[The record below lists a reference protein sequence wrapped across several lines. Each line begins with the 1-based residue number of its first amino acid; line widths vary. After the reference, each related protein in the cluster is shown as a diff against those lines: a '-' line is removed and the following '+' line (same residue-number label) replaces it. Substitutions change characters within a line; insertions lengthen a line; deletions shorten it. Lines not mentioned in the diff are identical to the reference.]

1 MAEHPWGNSTLIGK
15 CVICYDSYMIRYII
29 RYIISYMIPYMIRYN
44 IPYTI
49 PPPTVDSKRDLQ
61 TICKA
66 PLDVLLLSKY
76 PSFLE
81 HVALICTSMAG
92 QKLFRRSSPANATFP
107 PLDP

>member
-49 PPPTVDSKRDLQ
+49 PPPTVDSKRDL
-61 TICKA
+61 
-66 PLDVLLLSKY
+66 
-76 PSFLE
+76 
-81 HVALICTSMAG
+81 
-92 QKLFRRSSPANATFP
+92 RRSAKHLSMSYCSVSI
-107 PLDP
+107 PLSLSTLP